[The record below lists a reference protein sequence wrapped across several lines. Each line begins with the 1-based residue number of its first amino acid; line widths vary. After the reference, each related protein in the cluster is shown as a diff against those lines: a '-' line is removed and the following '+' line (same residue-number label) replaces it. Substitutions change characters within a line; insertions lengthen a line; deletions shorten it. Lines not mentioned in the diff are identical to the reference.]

1 MLTVER
7 YKTQILCYVV
17 VKTTTRQVS
26 MQLIPT
32 FRNPYG
38 HTSTWREEPIWTYQY
53 LQRGTHMDIQ
63 YLERGMQTSMEND
76 NPKLDNNFNRDPAS
90 TTFKHRF

>member
-53 LQRGTHMDIQ
+53 L
-63 YLERGMQTSMEND
+63 ERGMQTSMEND

>member
-1 MLTVER
+1 MLCCCKNN
-7 YKTQILCYVV
+7 YKTGFNATYSDV
-17 VKTTTRQVS
+17 
-26 MQLIPT
+26 P
-32 FRNPYG
+32 
-38 HTSTWREEPIWTYQY
+38 EPIWTYQY
-53 LQRGTHMDIQ
+53 LERGTHMDIQ